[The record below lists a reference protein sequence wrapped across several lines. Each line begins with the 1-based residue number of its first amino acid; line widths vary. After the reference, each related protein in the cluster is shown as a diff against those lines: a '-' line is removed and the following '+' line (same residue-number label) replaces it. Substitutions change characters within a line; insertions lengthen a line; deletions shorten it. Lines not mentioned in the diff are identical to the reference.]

1 MKNLKFRWRPLLI
14 TILIAI
20 AFWDIEARTYS
31 SSYATR
37 SAYRRTYTG
46 SSYSGSNSAGKLAMS
61 TTMWI
66 VIPIVVV
73 TAVLLLVF
81 CIPVVICLIKRWLK
95 KRSIERKAIIRV
107 KK

>member
-1 MKNLKFRWRPLLI
+1 MLI

-31 SSYATR
+31 SSKATR
-37 SAYRRTYTG
+37 SSYRRTYTG
-46 SSYSGSNSAGKLAMS
+46 SSYSGSNSAGKWAMS

-81 CIPVVICLIKRWLK
+81 GIPVVICLIKKWLK
-95 KRSIERKAIIRV
+95 KRSIDRKAIIELRNYSAN
-107 KK
+107 